1 MLAFQYL
8 RKKYRQ
14 IDMEAITEPYVESET
29 PQEEEVVETKVKTN
43 DGRGK
48 NPNSMANLKPRA
60 KKSPDA
66 PKVRYAVKQPPGDT
80 MIYDMA
86 SAPPP
91 PPETPKKKKR
101 RTKVVVV
108 EQDSSDEDSDQDI
121 QVVVAK
127 KQKKKPTPPVP
138 SAPKRPATPAP
149 TPREE
154 SDDELEV
161 KPAKPIIKAPPR
173 PTINFF

>member
-1 MLAFQYL
+1 
-8 RKKYRQ
+8 
-14 IDMEAITEPYVESET
+14 MEAITEPYVETEI

-66 PKVRYAVKQPPGDT
+66 PKVRYAVKPPPGDT

-86 SAPPP
+86 APNKSAP

-149 TPREE
+149 MPKEE

-161 KPAKPIIKAPPR
+161 KPPKPVLKAPSR
-173 PTINFF
+173 PVINFY

>member
-1 MLAFQYL
+1 
-8 RKKYRQ
+8 
-14 IDMEAITEPYVESET
+14 MESITEPYVESET

-66 PKVRYAVKQPPGDT
+66 PKVRYAVKPPVGDT

-86 SAPPP
+86 APKKSAP

-149 TPREE
+149 MPREE

-161 KPAKPIIKAPPR
+161 KPVLKAPPR
-173 PTINFF
+173 PVINFF

>member
-1 MLAFQYL
+1 
-8 RKKYRQ
+8 
-14 IDMEAITEPYVESET
+14 MEAITEPYVESET

-66 PKVRYAVKQPPGDT
+66 PKVRYAVKPPVGDT

-86 SAPPP
+86 SAP

-149 TPREE
+149 MPREE

-161 KPAKPIIKAPPR
+161 KPVLKAPPR
-173 PTINFF
+173 PVINFF

>member
-1 MLAFQYL
+1 
-8 RKKYRQ
+8 
-14 IDMEAITEPYVESET
+14 MEAITEPYVETEI

-66 PKVRYAVKQPPGDT
+66 PKVRYAVKPPVGDT

-86 SAPPP
+86 APKKSAPP

-149 TPREE
+149 MPKEE

-161 KPAKPIIKAPPR
+161 KPIIKAPSR
-173 PTINFF
+173 PVINFY

>member
-1 MLAFQYL
+1 
-8 RKKYRQ
+8 
-14 IDMEAITEPYVESET
+14 MEAITEPYVETEI
-29 PQEEEVVETKVKTN
+29 PQEEEVVETKVKTT

-86 SAPPP
+86 EPVAPKKSAPP

-149 TPREE
+149 MPREE